1 MPGVSEGVGLGEC
14 HAPTIRSKSDAVNDC
29 HYCQFE
35 KVVRNNVSGEIIRGV
50 PCPTACRQPT
60 LRVLRARSP
69 ARYFSFVSARDDRRR

>member
-1 MPGVSEGVGLGEC
+1 MPGVSEGVGLGER

-50 PCPTACRQPT
+50 PCHGLPPADPASPSRPIARTVFFFRQC
-60 LRVLRARSP
+60 A
-69 ARYFSFVSARDDRRR
+69 